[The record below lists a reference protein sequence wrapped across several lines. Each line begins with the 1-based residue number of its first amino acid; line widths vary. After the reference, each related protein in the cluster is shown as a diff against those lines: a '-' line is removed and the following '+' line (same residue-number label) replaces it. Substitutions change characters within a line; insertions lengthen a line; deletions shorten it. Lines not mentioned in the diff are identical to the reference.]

1 MRLVDKRTPVDRR
14 NFLKGAASAAP
25 AAALAASAG
34 AALSSS
40 EAWAEGAQAL
50 SPHSLK
56 TLVLMARDIYPHDQ
70 LSDQYYR
77 TAIMPWDGKAAGD
90 PAVKALLEQG
100 VAGLDEAAKAK
111 HGKAYRDV
119 GWEDDRVPLLKAIE
133 TGAFFKTIRADLVVS
148 LYNQKPL
155 WRKLG
160 YEGASAELGGYLERG
175 FNDIDWLDK
184 A

>member
-1 MRLVDKRTPVDRR
+1 MRIVDRRTPVDRR
-14 NFLKGAASAAP
+14 TFLRGAATAAP
-25 AAALAASAG
+25 AAALAAGAG
-34 AALSSS
+34 ATLSASD
-40 EAWAEGAQAL
+40 AWAEGAQVL
-50 SPHSLK
+50 TPHHLK

-77 TAIMPWDGKAAGD
+77 TAILPWDAKAAGS
-90 PAVKALLEQG
+90 AATRSLLEEG
-100 VAGLDEAAKAK
+100 VAVLDAAAKSK
-111 HGKAYRDV
+111 HGKTYLDV
-119 GWEDDRVPLLKAIE
+119 GWEDDRVPLLRQIE
-133 TGAFFKTIRADLVVS
+133 TGEFFKTIRADLVVS

-160 YEGASAELGGYLERG
+160 YEGASAELGGYLDRG